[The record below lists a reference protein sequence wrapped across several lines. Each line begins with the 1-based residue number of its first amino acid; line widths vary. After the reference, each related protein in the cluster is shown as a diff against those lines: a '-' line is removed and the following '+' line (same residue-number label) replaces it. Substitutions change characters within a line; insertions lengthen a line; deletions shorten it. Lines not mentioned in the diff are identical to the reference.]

1 MQQATAKLVLMKL
14 KLLLKII
21 PTEIIVGLEVTTNLN
36 MMKQPCFGLDK
47 FFLKYERRRG
57 RGQTEP
63 LPPEKTTLRKHSLI
77 RIEKKKKYN
86 LLIEQKIKLIIGSD
100 KNRITGSIKN

>member
-1 MQQATAKLVLMKL
+1 MKL

-47 FFLKYERRRG
+47 FFLKYERRGG
-57 RGQTEP
+57 RGVKLNPCPQKK
-63 LPPEKTTLRKHSLI
+63 LPSESTALLGL
-77 RIEKKKKYN
+77 KKQQQIN
-86 LLIEQKIKLIIGSD
+86 
-100 KNRITGSIKN
+100 SIVANEF